1 MRCGSQDHRFSLL
14 TLTMYGLHDSTL
26 ANIIEFSCFYVIQN
40 ATPGVILITT
50 RKGSPMRYLCIPW
63 MIWVACRFI
72 RPFGASGSPTWCQ
85 AVTQLIIATLQ
96 AINLLL
102 INPLDRRDIS
112 YGVDTADGFWGRLNK
127 AVRLIAQTRA
137 INTPWQVK
145 NVPSHPKYYTR
156 RGSPPSR
163 GRFLLRQ
170 LAIACWQYLVLD
182 IVQTV
187 SRQQAIERGP
197 PKTVFLPIEWS
208 VSGAQ
213 WAERIVTHL
222 SIWLLVNRLIGDLAY
237 RLLSIVF
244 VGIGQESP
252 LHWPPAFGSMHD
264 LVTLRDFWGS
274 FWHQFMR
281 QPFTSISNYFARN
294 MLNLTRSSILE
305 RYTNLFFVFLI
316 SAIFHV
322 IVDILQSLPMD
333 KSGSM
338 TFYLAFVLGIMIE
351 DGVQEAWRFAQISGN
366 SREVTTKLLS
376 GFTPAWRH
384 AIGLVWVALWL
395 GVTST
400 WYFTPMLQSTTED
413 LRMVPFSVTK
423 HVGLKPLIGIALSYG
438 AFVGLAFE
446 VEI

>member
-14 TLTMYGLHDSTL
+14 TLTMHGLHDSTL

-40 ATPGVILITT
+40 VTPGVILITT
-50 RKGSPMRYLCIPW
+50 RKGSPMRYVCIPW
-63 MIWVACRFI
+63 MIWIACRFI

-112 YGVDTADGFWGRLNK
+112 HGVDTAGGFWSLLIK
-127 AVRLIAQTRA
+127 SVRLIAQTRA

-145 NVPSHPKYYTR
+145 NVPPHPKYYTR
-156 RGSPPSR
+156 RGFPPSR
-163 GRFLLRQ
+163 CRFLLRQ
-170 LAIACWQYLVLD
+170 LAIASWQYLVLD
-182 IVQTV
+182 IVQNV
-187 SRQQAIERGP
+187 SRQKAIERGP
-197 PKTVFLPIEWS
+197 PRDVFPPIVWS
-208 VSGAQ
+208 VSGGQ

-237 RLLSIVF
+237 RILSIVF

-252 LHWPPAFGSMHD
+252 SHWPPAFGSMHD
-264 LVTLRDFWGS
+264 LMTLRDFWGS

-294 MLNLTRSSILE
+294 VLNLTRSSTLE

-322 IVDILQSLPMD
+322 IVDILQSLPVD

-338 TFYLAFVLGIMIE
+338 PFYLAFVLGIMIE
-351 DGVQEAWRFAQISGN
+351 DSVQEAWKYAQISGS

-376 GFTPAWRH
+376 GITPAWRRV
-384 AIGLVWVALWL
+384 IGLVWVALWF

-423 HVGLKPLIGIALSYG
+423 YVGLKPLIGFVLSYG
-438 AFVGLAFE
+438 ALVGLAFE